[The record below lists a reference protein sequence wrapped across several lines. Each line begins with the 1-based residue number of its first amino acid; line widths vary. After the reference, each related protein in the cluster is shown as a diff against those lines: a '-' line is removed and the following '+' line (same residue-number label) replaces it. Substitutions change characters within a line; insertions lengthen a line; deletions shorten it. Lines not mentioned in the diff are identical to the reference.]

1 VYGTFGNARRAIMP
15 LRPPFVMRRSWHDK
29 KAVVTRRSDA
39 NADYCTCDR
48 CGPPRPILKF
58 FKPYRGFEFFEQTRP
73 MQKCFYEM
81 RSRLEA
87 KIRNWVRKSAEG
99 PLLERDRL
107 NFFITLLPEDEVG
120 NLSLTTEELRERAE
134 GMTSAGLLSGS
145 DDAHVLD

>member
-1 VYGTFGNARRAIMP
+1 
-15 LRPPFVMRRSWHDK
+15 
-29 KAVVTRRSDA
+29 
-39 NADYCTCDR
+39 
-48 CGPPRPILKF
+48 
-58 FKPYRGFEFFEQTRP
+58 